1 MNQHPKISVIVA
13 TLGNRGIELKRMLE
27 TLENQTYKHFEVI
40 LVLQQEQDTWS
51 EILAGYKLTTQVVMM
66 SGRGLSK
73 ARNIG
78 LAHATGDIVTFGD
91 DDCWYERETFRQ
103 VVASFQTG
111 KDVISLN
118 MYDPDRQ
125 KFGRVQRIQ
134 TPKFLTKREL
144 MSRSS
149 IEIFVKRGC
158 LENNEAGPEIRF
170 DELFGLGATYIS
182 GEENIFLSDL
192 FRQGYVTYF
201 HPESL
206 VYHAVQPRITRLT
219 KTQMLSKGPLFK
231 RMYSAPTAFL
241 LVSLFYFKKKQKKIF
256 REVLKET
263 WTYQPRG
270 ER

>member
-1 MNQHPKISVIVA
+1 MNRFTKISVIVA
-13 TLGNRGIELKRMLE
+13 TLGDRVMELKRMLE
-27 TLENQTYKHFEVI
+27 TLENQTYSHLEVI

-51 EILAGYKLTTQVVMM
+51 EVLAGYKLTTRVVMM
-66 SGRGLSK
+66 QERGLSK
-73 ARNIG
+73 ARNLG
-78 LAHATGDIVTFGD
+78 LEYATGDIVTFGD
-91 DDCWYERETFRQ
+91 DDCWYAPETFEH

-111 KDVISLN
+111 KDVISFN

-125 KFGRVQRIQ
+125 QFGRLQHIQ
-134 TPKFLTKREL
+134 TSKFLTKREL

-149 IEIFVKRGC
+149 IEIFVKRSC
-158 LENNEAGPEIRF
+158 LEKNEAGPAIRF
-170 DELFGLGATYIS
+170 DEVFGLGATYIS

-201 HPESL
+201 HPECL

-219 KTQMLSKGPLFK
+219 EAQMLSKGPLFK
-231 RMYSAPTAFL
+231 RMYSTPTAFL
-241 LVSLFYFKKKQKKIF
+241 LVSLFYIKKKQKNLF
-256 REVLKET
+256 WEVLQAT